1 MQICSTAEIAVEQ
14 HRAKGSNA
22 DERRVRMMYSYES
35 VWSDGSTNMIFPL
48 NMVRVRSFPQNVA
61 TSGVCTAKTML

>member
-1 MQICSTAEIAVEQ
+1 MQIAEIAVEQ

-22 DERRVRMMYSYES
+22 DERRVRMMYSKEP

-48 NMVRVRSFPQNVA
+48 NMVRVRSFLQKAA
-61 TSGVCTAKTML
+61 TSEVCPAKTML